1 MTAQTAEELAD
12 QITAEELA
20 AQIEQQKLEEQKT
33 EVRFPT
39 PSPLPNGTNP
49 QSGISIA

>member
-1 MTAQTAEELAD
+1 MTAQ
-12 QITAEELA
+12 TAEELA

-39 PSPLPNGTNP
+39 PSPLPNGANP